1 MAQQELK
8 SSKLPRQMKSRA
20 KTIST
25 GIVLLNGFVEFL
37 AEAFLHHALCY
48 QFE

>member
-8 SSKLPRQMKSRA
+8 SSKLQMKSPA

-48 QFE
+48 QFV